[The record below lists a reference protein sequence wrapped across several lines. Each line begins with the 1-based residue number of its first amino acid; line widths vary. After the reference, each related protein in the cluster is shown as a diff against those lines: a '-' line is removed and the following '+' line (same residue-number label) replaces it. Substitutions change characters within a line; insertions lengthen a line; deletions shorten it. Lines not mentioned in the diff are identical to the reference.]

1 MDPEPAHLL
10 LLVFLNVEL
19 WQILSLSLP
28 LLILLLLLVGSA
40 LVSGSEVAYFSLQPS
55 DIHSLENKSSETDKR
70 VMELLEKPKTLLAT
84 ILISNNLI
92 NVGIVIL
99 SSYILSN
106 FIEETQDPL
115 TFFLI
120 QVIAITFL
128 ILLFGEILPKVYAS
142 RNALLFS
149 KRMAGFLAI
158 IVWLFRPLSTVLIRS
173 GNLLDRGVRR
183 GGGNNQEVLSVN
195 DLSQALEL
203 TQESTSGIEEQRL
216 LEGIVRFGNTNVKQ
230 IMTPRLDVIA
240 LEEKKTYQEVL
251 QSIRDAGFSRI
262 PVFQETFDQI
272 SGVLY
277 IKDLLPHLDASEDF
291 EWVKLQR
298 PAFFVPEQKKIDD
311 LLQEFRAKRIHMAVV
326 VDEFGG
332 TSGIVTLE
340 DVIEEIVGDIS
351 DEFDVEEL
359 IFSKLD
365 DNTYVFEGKTPLND
379 FYKVIDIIGNEF
391 EEEKG
396 EADTLAGFLLEIAG
410 KFPELQEEIVFNQ
423 YRFTVEALDNRR
435 IQRIKVFID
444 PEYQVDEN

>member
-1 MDPEPAHLL
+1 
-10 LLVFLNVEL
+10 
-19 WQILSLSLP
+19 
-28 LLILLLLLVGSA
+28 
-40 LVSGSEVAYFSLQPS
+40 
-55 DIHSLENKSSETDKR
+55 
-70 VMELLEKPKTLLAT
+70 MELLEKPKTLLAT